1 MNHRYFNKK
10 RFTYNFPNNAAMIR
24 FLLQAYMNVLFP
36 FFSLNYG
43 NITTINLDK
52 ELQYQLI

>member
-1 MNHRYFNKK
+1 
-10 RFTYNFPNNAAMIR
+10 MIR